1 MTPMRAGAVALL
13 LTAGTAAAVN
23 GVMSSASAASK
34 PAPTSAPA
42 PVVTA
47 PMSPAEAFVTHAYF
61 DLVNAP
67 ADPGGKAYWIGQ
79 VNAGVPHANVAAV
92 LAQTPGHYQLLVQQA
107 FASIFQ
113 HTPDPSSVPFWTNYV
128 KTNGYA
134 QFSAALI
141 ATPEFTSPYG
151 TSYDAYIKQV
161 YRLLLGREADAAGE
175 AFWVGRLSSGDP
187 MWHVAA
193 SVAHTPE
200 WAQDRVQ
207 IDYIVYHVGYP
218 DQPGLNFW
226 AGRLMAGMPEWQMI
240 AALVGSSAYQTWA
253 QAH

>member
-23 GVMSSASAASK
+23 GVMGSASAASN
-34 PAPTSAPA
+34 PAPNPA
-42 PVVTA
+42 PVVA
-47 PMSPAEAFVTHAYF
+47 PMSPAQAFVTHAYF

-67 ADPGGKAYWIGQ
+67 ADPGGEAYWVGR
-79 VNAGVPHANVAAV
+79 VNSGVPHANVAAV
-92 LAQTPGHYQLLVQQA
+92 LAQTDSHYQLLVQQA
-107 FASIFQ
+107 FAQIFN

-128 KTNGYA
+128 RVNGYA
-134 QFSAALI
+134 QLSAALI
-141 ATPEFTSPYG
+141 GTPEFTSPYVG
-151 TSYDAYIKQV
+151 GIDAFVKQV
-161 YRLLLGREADAAGE
+161 YRLLLGRDADPAGE

-200 WAQDRVQ
+200 WARDRVTY
-207 IDYIVYHVGYP
+207 DYVVYHVGYP
-218 DQPGLNFW
+218 DQGGLDFW
-226 AGRLMAGMPEWQMI
+226 ASRLMSGMPEWQMV
-240 AALVGSSAYQTWA
+240 AGLVGSNAYQTWA